1 MALSMAVKKFK
12 KNCPNCNTE
21 QTYTRKD
28 HYTHAKKLNR
38 ICRAC
43 SNKTEGQNCH
53 MGCYK
58 EIAFSWFNKISR
70 DASARGLIFELSIED
85 IWLMLEEQNFKC
97 NLSGVSIMFNRKA
110 SGNTASVDRIDSSK
124 DYTQDNTQ
132 LVHVHI
138 NMMKQHYDQQY
149 FIDMCKNVS
158 EYKGN

>member
-1 MALSMAVKKFK
+1 
-12 KNCPNCNTE
+12 
-21 QTYTRKD
+21 
-28 HYTHAKKLNR
+28 
-38 ICRAC
+38 
-43 SNKTEGQNCH
+43 
-53 MGCYK
+53 
-58 EIAFSWFNKISR
+58 
-70 DASARGLIFELSIED
+70 
-85 IWLMLEEQNFKC
+85 
-97 NLSGVSIMFNRKA
+97 MFNRKA